1 MLESDINVDYIVNI
15 HGVVA
20 PQTNNYVFA
29 SWKMASHSVM
39 IL

>member
-1 MLESDINVDYIVNI
+1 MLESDINVDYKVNR

-20 PQTNNYVFA
+20 PQTNVYLLA
-29 SWKMASHSVM
+29 EKWYH